1 MCIASFNPIMTISST
16 AISFILPGMIIV
28 LANVGIAKTGLRL
41 RANTIKRMPN
51 VDASGNEIRKSL
63 REVKN
68 LFIIFDKNS
77 KTLGFF

>member
-41 RANTIKRMPN
+41 RANTIKRMPKM
-51 VDASGNEIRKSL
+51 DAAGNDTRKSF
-63 REVKN
+63 REVIN
-68 LFIIFDKNS
+68 
-77 KTLGFF
+77 